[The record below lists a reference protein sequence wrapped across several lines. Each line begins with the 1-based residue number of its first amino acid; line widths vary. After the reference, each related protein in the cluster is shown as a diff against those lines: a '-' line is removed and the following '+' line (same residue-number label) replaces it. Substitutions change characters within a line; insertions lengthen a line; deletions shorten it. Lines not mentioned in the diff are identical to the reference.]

1 MGETAR
7 LNIDDRDDLGQTPG
21 LDRHL
26 RSKEENMIKRTIFL
40 VILYL
45 GIYNVVAFAQAP
57 LCNDMMIMALKGKWI
72 ASHGLRPSGEVSNE
86 QYRQVTNRIDAVHP
100 LLLEAYPELIG
111 MGKGE
116 WSRVGAP
123 SVGREGATGPYAY
136 IYVARLYEYFCA
148 PNASPDSILGKAGAP
163 FKPVY
168 AGDSFHA
175 MLGVHFNHFGDF
187 LRGLAGMTVNGLQ
200 VFHRLLRPAGT
211 WKGHDVYRASSD
223 QMEGMV
229 MLTRKGMLPYR
240 PITRK
245 QYLEYMIA
253 RMQQLFDD
261 TVAGVKETERKL
273 AAANLPKTPEME
285 EMLKET
291 KQQAAEQVANTAKYR
306 DDTTAVFQEELKKN
320 AAGNT
325 LDSPAVVAG
334 IGTTRFIDDLGAFT
348 TEEKGGQALVTVNPD
363 YFRKD
368 LPPYVPQFIVVHW
381 SWNTDVATSYFRKML
396 ETNFAIEKL
405 QAMIDR

>member
-1 MGETAR
+1 
-7 LNIDDRDDLGQTPG
+7 
-21 LDRHL
+21 
-26 RSKEENMIKRTIFL
+26 MIKCTVLLIVL
-40 VILYL
+40 CL
-45 GIYNVVAFAQAP
+45 GIFRSAALAQTTV
-57 LCNDMMIMALKGKWI
+57 CNDSAIMALKGKWI
-72 ASHGLRPSGEVSNE
+72 ASHGLRPSGELSNE
-86 QYRQVTNRIDAVHP
+86 QYRQITNRIDAVHP
-100 LLLEAYPELIG
+100 LLLEAYPEPIG
-111 MGKGE
+111 MGKGV
-116 WSRVGAP
+116 WSRVGSP
-123 SVGREGATGPYAY
+123 SVGLERTTGPYAY
-136 IYVARLYEYFCA
+136 TYVARLYEYFCA

-168 AGDSFHA
+168 AGDSTNA
-175 MLGVHFNHFGDF
+175 SLRVHFNHFGGFSF
-187 LRGLAGMTVNGLQ
+187 LMELAGMTVNGFQ
-200 VFHRLLRPAGT
+200 VFHRLRRPAAA
-211 WKGHDVYRASSD
+211 WKGYDVYRESSD
-223 QMEGMV
+223 QTEGMV

-253 RMQQLFDD
+253 RMRQLFDD

-291 KQQAAEQVANTAKYR
+291 KQQVANTAKFR
-306 DDTTAVFQEELKKN
+306 DDTTAVFQQELKKN

-334 IGTTRFIDDLGAFT
+334 ISKTRFIDDLDIFT

-381 SWNTDVATSYFRKML
+381 SWNVNVATSYFRKML
-396 ETNFAIEKL
+396 ETNLAIEKL
-405 QAMIDR
+405 QAIIDR